1 MLILK
6 KQYGKMHNSLNKRTR
21 NICFFALLTLFSC
34 ALFSCHRQNATGNV
48 VASSE
53 GEKTEKDDPYVE
65 GNKNIMRRENEEI
78 QMFVKRYGW
87 DMQRTPTGLYIEVLA
102 PGNGELYKEN
112 DPVNLEYRTFLL
124 SGEMIYCSDS
134 LGVKHFVVNRSEEID
149 ALHEA
154 AQLLRPG
161 ARARLVIPSYLA
173 YGVAG
178 DGDRIRGL
186 QPIMMEIKLLEISD
200 NRLNNNYIPDPYN

>member
-1 MLILK
+1 
-6 KQYGKMHNSLNKRTR
+6 MHNSLNKRTR
-21 NICFFALLTLFSC
+21 NICFFALLIFFSC
-34 ALFSCHRQNATGNV
+34 ALFSCHRQNATGSV
-48 VASSE
+48 VVSSE

-87 DMQRTPTGLYIEVLA
+87 EMQRTPTGLYVEVLN
-102 PGNGELYKEN
+102 PGKGELYKEN
-112 DPVNLEYRTFLL
+112 SPVTLEYRTFLL

-134 LGVKHFVVNRSEEID
+134 LGTKHFVVNRSEEID

-154 AQLLRPG
+154 VQLLRPG
-161 ARARLVIPSYLA
+161 AQARLVIPSYLA

-186 QPIMMEIKLLEISD
+186 QPIMMEINLLENSQYPSTST
-200 NRLNNNYIPDPYN
+200 YIPNPYN

>member
-1 MLILK
+1 MRNNLKQTREFWFIL
-6 KQYGKMHNSLNKRTR
+6 LL
-21 NICFFALLTLFSC
+21 ALFTGV
-34 ALFSCHRQNATGNV
+34 LFSCHQQNATGSV
-48 VASSE
+48 VVSSDAE
-53 GEKTEKDDPYVE
+53 KEEKTDPYVE

-78 QMFVKRYGW
+78 QMFLKRYGW
-87 DMQRTPTGLYIEVLA
+87 DMQRTPTGLYIEVLS

-112 DPVNLEYRTFLL
+112 DPVTLEYRTFLL

-134 LGVKHFVVNRSEEID
+134 LGMKHFVVNRSEEID

-154 AQLLRPG
+154 VQLLRPG

-178 DGDRIRGL
+178 DGDRIQGL
-186 QPIMMEIKLLEISD
+186 QPVMMEIKISE
-200 NRLNNNYIPDPYN
+200 NTHNPSTNTYIPNLYN

>member
-1 MLILK
+1 MRKFLFLFILTVLV
-6 KQYGKMHNSLNKRTR
+6 GGFT
-21 NICFFALLTLFSC
+21 A
-34 ALFSCHRQNATGNV
+34 CHDRKPTGSV
-48 VASSE
+48 VSSSE
-53 GEKTEKDDPYVE
+53 EPKEDKDAPYVE

-87 DMQRTPTGLYIEVLA
+87 EMQRTPTGLYIEVRE
-102 PGNGELYKEN
+102 PGRGELYKEN
-112 DPVNLEYRTFLL
+112 DPVTLEYRTFLL

-134 LGVKHFVVNRSEEID
+134 LGVKQFVVNRSEEID

-154 AQLLRPG
+154 VQLLRPG
-161 ARARLVIPSYLA
+161 AQARLVIPSYLA

-186 QPIMMEIKLLEISD
+186 HPIMMEIKLLEKTD
-200 NRLNNNYIPDPYN
+200 NQQRINHIPNPYNNNEN

>member
-1 MLILK
+1 
-6 KQYGKMHNSLNKRTR
+6 MHSNLNERASGF
-21 NICFFALLTLFSC
+21 CFFVLLTFFAITLT
-34 ALFSCHRQNATGNV
+34 SCHRQNATGSV
-48 VASSE
+48 VMSSE
-53 GEKTEKDDPYVE
+53 GEKVEKTDPYVE

-87 DMQRTPTGLYIEVLA
+87 DMQRTPTGLYIEVME
-102 PGNGELYKEN
+102 PGRGELYKEN
-112 DPVNLEYRTFLL
+112 DPVTLEYRTFLL
-124 SGEMIYCSDS
+124 SGEMVYCSDS

-154 AQLLRPG
+154 VQQLRPG

-186 QPIMMEIKLLEISD
+186 QPVMMEIKLSEEPY
-200 NRLNNNYIPDPYN
+200 NNQKNSYIPNLYN